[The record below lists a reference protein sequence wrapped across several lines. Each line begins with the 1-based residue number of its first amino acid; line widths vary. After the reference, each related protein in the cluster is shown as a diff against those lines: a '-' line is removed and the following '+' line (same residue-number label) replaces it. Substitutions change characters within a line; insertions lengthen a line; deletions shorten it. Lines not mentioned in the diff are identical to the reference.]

1 MASPRV
7 YRVEGHQMT
16 AAASGSQDWW
26 SEQLGPRLQE
36 LREGH
41 RHARASHEK
50 IVRVLTVKIAETTAD
65 SVKHELRVMALIA
78 TLVYELK
85 TLILRLI
92 EAPADRVIWHK
103 YLALALWQVLDE
115 LPRQLGPGLKAEAKV
130 FRESVRE
137 LRKDRAF
144 MDELGVIRNSVAA
157 HLSQPSEV
165 PGLVEWSIDSIVSQ
179 APETHVMNTQL
190 VVYALI
196 ASAAV
201 HELGSSILRRYPE
214 VFPGATT

>member
-1 MASPRV
+1 
-7 YRVEGHQMT
+7 MT

-41 RHARASHEK
+41 GHARASHER
-50 IVRVLTVKIAETTAD
+50 IVRIVTAKLAEATAEN
-65 SVKHELRVMALIA
+65 VEHELRVMALIA
-78 TLVYELK
+78 TLDYELR

-115 LPRQLGPGLKAEAKV
+115 LPRQFGPGLKVEAKV
-130 FRESVRE
+130 FREAVRE

-157 HLSQPSEV
+157 HLSQPSES
-165 PGLVEWSIDSIVSQ
+165 PGLVEWSIDSILSQ
-179 APETHVMNTQL
+179 ASETHVMNTQL
-190 VVYALI
+190 VVYALT
-196 ASAAV
+196 AAAAV
-201 HELGSSILRRYPE
+201 HDLGSSILRRYTE
-214 VFPGATT
+214 VFPGAKT